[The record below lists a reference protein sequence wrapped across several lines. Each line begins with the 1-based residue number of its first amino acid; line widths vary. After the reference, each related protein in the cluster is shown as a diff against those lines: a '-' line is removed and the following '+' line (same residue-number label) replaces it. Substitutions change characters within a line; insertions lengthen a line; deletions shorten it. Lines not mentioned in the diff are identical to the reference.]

1 MTENQSPWP
10 LRAVALLIAV
20 LTWLFASYMPRVEE
34 LGESMVEIDLDQVSL
49 NYAAPPGNYMY
60 LRSNRPTTIQV
71 RVEGRS
77 QIVNS
82 LSNDS
87 INVTVPLPAE
97 IEPGVATEIALSAT
111 DASAPEGVR
120 ILSFSPASV
129 SVQIDQVVEQDVT
142 VNPELVGEPG
152 AGLTREDV
160 RWTVRP
166 STVTVRGPRSLLSNL
181 SALPTVPVDL
191 NARSLSFEGQYAV
204 VVPDASIT
212 VEPAV
217 VTVSVV
223 LEPPADTPPSS
234 EVPAAPSNGID
245 GLR

>member
-1 MTENQSPWP
+1 MNESSSPWP

-20 LTWLFASYMPRVEE
+20 LTWLFASYLPRVDE

-60 LRSNRPTTIQV
+60 LRSNRPTTIEV

-87 INVTVPLPAE
+87 VNVTVPLPRE
-97 IEPGVATEIALSAT
+97 IVPGVATEVALTAA

-120 ILSFSPASV
+120 ILSFTPSTV

-142 VNPELVGEPG
+142 VNPEFVGEPG
-152 AGLTREDV
+152 AGLTYDDV

-166 STVTVRGPRSLLSNL
+166 SNVTVRGPRSLLSNL
-181 SALPTVPVDL
+181 STLPTESIDL
-191 NARSLSFEGQYAV
+191 NARSLSFEAQYPV
-204 VVPDASIT
+204 VVPDPSIT
-212 VEPAV
+212 VEPSV
-217 VTVSVV
+217 VSVEV
-223 LEPPADTPPSS
+223 LLEPAADTEPTGVDD
-234 EVPAAPSNGID
+234 EAAQP
-245 GLR
+245 R

>member
-1 MTENQSPWP
+1 MNESTNPWP

-20 LTWLFASYMPRVEE
+20 LTWLFASYLPRVEE

-60 LRSNRPTTIQV
+60 LRSNRPTTISV

-82 LSNDS
+82 LSNGS
-87 INVTVPLPAE
+87 INVTVPLPRT
-97 IEPGVATEIALSAT
+97 IEPGVPTEIALTAAH
-111 DASAPEGVR
+111 ASAPEGVR
-120 ILSFSPASV
+120 ILSFSPSSV

-142 VNPELVGEPG
+142 VTPEFIGEPG

-160 RWTVRP
+160 DWSVRP
-166 STVTVRGPRSLLSNL
+166 ASVTARGPRSSLSSL
-181 SALPTVPVDL
+181 STLPTESIDL

-204 VVPDASIT
+204 VVPDPSIT

-223 LEPPADTPPSS
+223 LELASERRPRNPS
-234 EVPAAPSNGID
+234 AGNGVD

>member
-1 MTENQSPWP
+1 MNESTNPWP
-10 LRAVALLIAV
+10 LRAVALFIAF
-20 LTWLFASYMPRVEE
+20 LTWLFASYLPRVEE

-82 LSNDS
+82 LSNGS
-87 INVTVPLPAE
+87 INVTVPLPRT
-97 IEPGVATEIALSAT
+97 IDPGVATEVALTPA

-120 ILSFSPASV
+120 ILSFSPSSV
-129 SVQIDQVVEQDVT
+129 SVQIDQVVEQEVT
-142 VNPELVGEPG
+142 VNPEFVGEPG

-166 STVTVRGPRSLLSNL
+166 SAVTVRGPRSLLSTL
-181 SALPTVPVDL
+181 SALPTVPIDL

-204 VVPDASIT
+204 VVPDASIGA
-212 VEPAV
+212 EPAV
-217 VTVSVV
+217 VNVSVV
-223 LEPPADTPPSS
+223 LELPTEDDPG
-234 EVPAAPSNGID
+234 NGAE
-245 GLR
+245 GSR